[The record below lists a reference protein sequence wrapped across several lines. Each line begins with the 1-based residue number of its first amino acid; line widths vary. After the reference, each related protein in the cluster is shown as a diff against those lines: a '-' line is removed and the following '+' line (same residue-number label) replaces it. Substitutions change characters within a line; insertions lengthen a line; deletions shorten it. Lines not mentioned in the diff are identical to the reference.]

1 MAGPAAQCHRP
12 GRSYREAD
20 LPVNVRFSLLG
31 PVRAW
36 RGPAELDLGPS
47 QQRALLAL
55 LVIRAN
61 QLVSV
66 DDIIDLIWGQDPPG
80 SAVNTVHK
88 YIGSIR
94 RLLEPG
100 LEARAS
106 GRSLARRS
114 GAYRL
119 AIDDN
124 MSDLIAF
131 RRTAKDARAA
141 QVEGRPADALDLY
154 LEVLALRRGVCGED
168 LDLHG
173 RNRDYF
179 TTVDQE
185 YVIAVAR
192 AADAALAS
200 AQAPQILPL
209 LRQAA
214 STEPLDESLQA
225 RLILVLAATGQQA
238 PALSHYQSVR
248 ALLSDEL
255 GIDPG
260 AEMRA
265 ALSQV
270 LRQERLSAAPGH
282 LAGTAVTPGPADPPG
297 RQAVSRGPSPGG
309 PAPLV
314 PPAQLPADLPTFAG
328 RESELA
334 QLCELL
340 HPSRELPGTV
350 AIFAID
356 GMAGIGKT
364 TFALHC
370 AHHAAKH
377 FEDGQLYLNL
387 RGFDSSARAT
397 APADALRVLLC
408 SLGIPAGQMPADLDA
423 RAGLYRSVLARKR
436 VLIVLDNARDVAQ
449 VRPLLPAGP
458 GCLVITTSRNPLAG
472 LAMTES
478 ARLLTLNL
486 PGVPAAKETLERRL
500 GAGRV
505 AAEPEAVDEIIRR
518 CGRLPLALAIVS
530 ARAAAHP
537 SFTLASIA
545 ADLRRTHGRLDA
557 FSTAGVADDARTVF
571 SWSYRRLSPPACR
584 LFRLLSLRP
593 ASDITAGAA
602 ASLLGAPPGEANRLM
617 TELTSTALITEHRPG
632 RYSVHDLIR
641 AYATELS
648 EKSDS
653 DADRHEALTRL
664 LHHCL
669 HSSYAAQIVLRP
681 YREPIAPG
689 APRPA

>member
-1 MAGPAAQCHRP
+1 
-12 GRSYREAD
+12 
-20 LPVNVRFSLLG
+20 LPVSVRFSLLG

-61 QLVSV
+61 QLVSI
-66 DDIIDLIWGQDPPG
+66 DDIIDLLWGQDPPG
-80 SAVNTVHK
+80 SAVNIIHK

-100 LEARAS
+100 LQARAS
-106 GRSLARRS
+106 GRWLTRRS

-119 AIDDN
+119 AIDGT

-131 RRTAKDARAA
+131 RRTAKDAWSAHL
-141 QVEGRPADALDLY
+141 EGRPADALDLY
-154 LEVLALRRGVCGED
+154 LEVLDLRQGVCGED

-179 TTVDQE
+179 TTVDHE

-192 AADAALAS
+192 AADAALDS
-200 AQAPQILPL
+200 AQASQILPL

-214 STEPLDESLQA
+214 STEPLNESLQA

-265 ALSQV
+265 ALSKV
-270 LRQERLSAAPGH
+270 LRQELLSAASGH
-282 LAGTAVTPGPADPPG
+282 LPGTAVTPGPADPPG
-297 RQAVSRGPSPGG
+297 GPAVSGGPSSGG

-328 RESELA
+328 REPELA
-334 QLCELL
+334 QFCELL

-350 AIFAID
+350 AIFAIN

-364 TFALHC
+364 TFAIHC

-397 APADALRVLLC
+397 APADALHVLLY
-408 SLGIPAGQMPADLDA
+408 SLGIPAAQMPADLDA

-436 VLIVLDNARDVAQ
+436 VLIVLDNARDTEQ

-472 LAMTES
+472 LAMTEG
-478 ARLLTLNL
+478 ARLLTLDL
-486 PGVPAAKETLERRL
+486 PCAASAKETLERGL
-500 GAGRV
+500 GAHRV
-505 AAEPEAVDEIIRR
+505 AAEPEAADEIIQR

-557 FSTAGVADDARTVF
+557 FSIAGVADDARTVF
-571 SWSYRRLSPPACR
+571 SWSYRQLSPQACR

-593 ASDITAGAA
+593 ATDITTAAA
-602 ASLLGAPPGEANRLM
+602 ASLLGALPEEANRLM

-648 EKSDS
+648 EESDS

-664 LHHCL
+664 LHHYL
-669 HSSYAAQIVLRP
+669 HSSYAAQVVLRP
-681 YREPIAPG
+681 HREPIAPG
-689 APRPA
+689 PPR

>member
-1 MAGPAAQCHRP
+1 
-12 GRSYREAD
+12 
-20 LPVNVRFSLLG
+20 VNVRFSLLG

-61 QLVSV
+61 QLVSI
-66 DDIIDLIWGQDPPG
+66 DDIIDLLWGQHPPG
-80 SAVNTVHK
+80 SAINIIHK

-106 GRSLARRS
+106 GRWLTRRS

-119 AIDDN
+119 AIDGS

-131 RRTAKDARAA
+131 RRTAKDAWSAHL
-141 QVEGRPADALDLY
+141 EGRSADALDLY
-154 LEVLALRRGVCGED
+154 LEVLALRQGVCGED

-179 TTVDQE
+179 TTVDHE

-192 AADAALAS
+192 AADAALDSARAS
-200 AQAPQILPL
+200 QILPL
-209 LRQAA
+209 LRQTA
-214 STEPLDESLQA
+214 STEPLNESLQA

-238 PALSHYQSVR
+238 PALSHYQSIR

-265 ALSQV
+265 ALSKV
-270 LRQERLSAAPGH
+270 LRQELLSAACGH
-282 LAGTAVTPGPADPPG
+282 LADPAVTTGPADPPG
-297 RQAVSRGPSPGG
+297 GQAVSSGPSPGG

-328 RESELA
+328 RELELA
-334 QLCELL
+334 EFSELL
-340 HPSRELPGTV
+340 HPSRGTV
-350 AIFAID
+350 AIFAIN

-364 TFALHC
+364 AFAIHC

-397 APADALRVLLC
+397 APADALGVLLS
-408 SLGIPAGQMPADLDA
+408 SLGIPAGQMPDGLDA
-423 RAGLYRSVLARKR
+423 RAGLYRSVLARRR
-436 VLIVLDNARDVAQ
+436 VLIVLDNARDAEQ
-449 VRPLLPAGP
+449 VRPLIPAGP

-472 LAMTES
+472 LAMTEG

-486 PGVPAAKETLERRL
+486 PCAPTAKETLERRL
-500 GAGRV
+500 GADRV
-505 AAEPEAVDEIIRR
+505 AAEPEAVDEIIQR

-537 SFTLASIA
+537 GFTLASIA

-557 FSTAGVADDARTVF
+557 FSTAGLAHDALTVF
-571 SWSYRRLSPPACR
+571 SWSYRHLCPHACR
-584 LFRLLSLRP
+584 LFRLLSLCP
-593 ASDITAGAA
+593 ATDITIAAA
-602 ASLLGAPPGEANRLM
+602 ASLLGAPPEAANRLM
-617 TELTSTALITEHRPG
+617 AELASTALVTEHRPG
-632 RYSVHDLIR
+632 RYSVHGLTR
-641 AYATELS
+641 AYAAELS
-648 EKSDS
+648 ERSDS
-653 DADRHEALTRL
+653 AADRHAALTRL
-664 LHHCL
+664 LHH
-669 HSSYAAQIVLRP
+669 YAAQVVLRP
-681 YREPIAPG
+681 HREPIAPG
-689 APRPA
+689 PLR